1 MQADNSS
8 KFNVSK
14 TVQPEPRKPEEKSK
28 KGKQETRKKII
39 IEEMDAEGR
48 GCRYVSVYTDS
59 KVVLTC
65 EVGLCNSCYIL
76 GS

>member
-8 KFNVSK
+8 KFNVAV
-14 TVQPEPRKPEEKSK
+14 TVQPEPSKTEEKSN
-28 KGKQETRKKII
+28 KGKQETRKRMI
-39 IEEMDAEGR
+39 IEVMDAEGR
-48 GCRYVSVYTDS
+48 GCRYVSVYTGA